1 MRRLTV
7 GIVIALLL
15 HGCVSVDE
23 REDEREQEAR
33 AGEQSEAQSEAQA
46 PSFEETLLADPTFD
60 GVFVVPG
67 TDFSRYDSIIL
78 TELNLS
84 EWRPAGRA
92 LPLKELNRND
102 RAFMSEQY
110 TQAMVHYVT
119 QRGDYQLSVDPG
131 ESVLQ
136 VVASLHQGVQ
146 PGGGELGQA
155 SRGNIVMLINWELY
169 DSVTGRLVAT
179 MTSRQPVDR
188 TVNERSSPLTAMQV
202 NRAFSRWA
210 VWFESELSSLRAEG
224 QP

>member
-23 REDEREQEAR
+23 REDEREKEAP
-33 AGEQSEAQSEAQA
+33 AEAQSESQPEAQA

-78 TELNLS
+78 TELDLTQ
-84 EWRPAGRA
+84 WRPAGRA
-92 LPLKELNRND
+92 LPLQDLNRND
-102 RAFMSEQY
+102 RAFMTDQY

-119 QRGDYQLSVDPG
+119 QRGDFQLSVDPG
-131 ESVLQ
+131 ESVLE
-136 VVASLHQGVQ
+136 VLASLHQGVQ
-146 PGGGELGQA
+146 SGGDEPGQA
-155 SRGNIVMLINWELY
+155 ARGNIVMLINWELY

-188 TVNERSSPLTAMQV
+188 TLNERASPLTAMQV
-202 NRAFSRWA
+202 SRAFSRWA
-210 VWFESELSSLRAEG
+210 VWFETELNTLRTEG

>member
-1 MRRLTV
+1 MRRLTL
-7 GIVIALLL
+7 GIGIALLL

-23 REDEREQEAR
+23 REEERDKESRTA
-33 AGEQSEAQSEAQA
+33 EQSEDQAEAQA

-60 GVFVVPG
+60 GVFVVPD
-67 TDFSRYDSIIL
+67 TDFSRFDSIIL
-78 TELNLS
+78 TELDLT

-102 RAFMSEQY
+102 RAFMTEQY

-119 QRGDYQLSVDPG
+119 QRGDFQLSVDPG

-146 PGGGELGQA
+146 PGGEEFGQA

-169 DSVTGRLVAT
+169 DSVTGQLVAT
-179 MTSRQPVDR
+179 MTSRQPLGR
-188 TVNERSSPLTAMQV
+188 TMNERSSPLTAMQV
-202 NRAFSRWA
+202 TRAFSRWA
-210 VWFESELSSLRAEG
+210 VWFESELSELSEG